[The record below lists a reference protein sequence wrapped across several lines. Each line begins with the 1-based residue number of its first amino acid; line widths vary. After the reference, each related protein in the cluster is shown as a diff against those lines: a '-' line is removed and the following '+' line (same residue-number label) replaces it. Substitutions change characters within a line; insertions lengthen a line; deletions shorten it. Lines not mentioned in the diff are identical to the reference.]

1 MMVKKASGALEPY
14 SRGKL
19 LRSCVKAGL
28 NPIQA
33 RQVASQVERNLYDG
47 VETREIYRLM
57 VDAIKKLNPATA
69 SKYTLKQAIMSLG
82 PTGFPFET
90 YVCRILEA
98 YGYRARLRTKIKGRC
113 VEHEVDVLAE
123 KQSLTRV
130 RIMVECKYHNAP
142 GVYTG
147 LKETMYTYA
156 RFLDLQEGCR
166 LGLCE
171 PIHQAWLVSNTKC
184 SEEAKAYAKCQ
195 GLTII
200 AWKYPPDGGLEKMVQ
215 RKKLYPITI
224 LGDLSPEQ
232 LERLSENHVMLTEDL
247 IRMDAET
254 LAKSTHIPMR
264 KILEMKRFASTL

>member
-1 MMVKKASGALEPY
+1 MVRKASGALEPY

-28 NPIQA
+28 NLIQA
-33 RQVASQVERNLYDG
+33 RQIASQVERNLYDG
-47 VETREIYRLM
+47 VETREIYRM
-57 VDAIKKLNPATA
+57 MIEAISKLNPATA
-69 SKYTLKQAIMSLG
+69 ARYTLKHAIMSLG

-90 YVCRILEA
+90 YISRILEA
-98 YGYRARLRTKIKGRC
+98 YGYNARLRTKVKGRC

-123 KQSLTRV
+123 KPSPTPV

-147 LKETMYTYA
+147 LKEAMYTYA
-156 RFLDLQEGCR
+156 RFLDLQEGGR

-171 PIHQAWLVSNTKC
+171 PIHQAWLISNTKC

-195 GLTII
+195 GFMIT
-200 AWKYPPDGGLEKMVQ
+200 AWKYPPKEGLENMIQ

-224 LGDLSPEQ
+224 LEDLTANQ
-232 LERLSENHVMLTEDL
+232 LERLSETHVMLVEDL
-247 IRMDAET
+247 IRMDAEA
-254 LAKSTHIPMR
+254 LAKSTRIPLR
-264 KILEMKRFASTL
+264 KIVEMKRFASTL